1 MGNSLF
7 VLKNVFNDLQINN
20 ITKGLNFTLET
31 SWGFL
36 VLQKK
41 KHGLGDYNSSIII
54 IIIII

>member
-1 MGNSLF
+1 MNKCHYMGNSLF
-7 VLKNVFNDLQINN
+7 VLKNVYNDLQINN

-41 KHGLGDYNSSIII
+41 TWVR
-54 IIIII
+54 

>member
-7 VLKNVFNDLQINN
+7 VLKNVFNDLQINK

-41 KHGLGDYNSSIII
+41 NMD
-54 IIIII
+54 